1 MHAEVCSVLVTASCV
16 WNVDKYL
23 VALQRLRVVDL
34 IGQGVVGVLD
44 LSGWREELGTLS
56 NCGKYTKSYLPDF
69 TGSGRRYVI
78 IVLCNIYVILCLHMW

>member
-34 IGQGVVGVLD
+34 IGQDVVGCD
-44 LSGWREELGTLS
+44 GFKQLG
-56 NCGKYTKSYLPDF
+56 
-69 TGSGRRYVI
+69 GRVRQSRQLWQV
-78 IVLCNIYVILCLHMW
+78 H